1 MKIPEN
7 RNGPGTRVW
16 RQLPGAPRRGTSW
29 GCSCSAGG
37 RGVAVPVCAALWAGQ
52 PELGLYGFLPASFS
66 PKTFDTCAGFLFCC
80 QKFWKQGLGVGKD
93 MHFRSWGEQASPTCR
108 RRAQCLA
115 RCLPRACLPCKK
127 KAIQRPQVASTGTKL
142 FPALRK
148 ARPTLDQV
156 LNFFR
161 GVGFVHLYRQWG
173 PLDPRD
179 RRTGGTGQEGLVG
192 THRGVAGTGASAK
205 CQ

>member
-1 MKIPEN
+1 M
-7 RNGPGTRVW
+7 
-16 RQLPGAPRRGTSW
+16 
-29 GCSCSAGG
+29 
-37 RGVAVPVCAALWAGQ
+37 
-52 PELGLYGFLPASFS
+52 
-66 PKTFDTCAGFLFCC
+66 
-80 QKFWKQGLGVGKD
+80 
-93 MHFRSWGEQASPTCR
+93 
-108 RRAQCLA
+108 
-115 RCLPRACLPCKK
+115 
-127 KAIQRPQVASTGTKL
+127 ASTGTKL

-192 THRGVAGTGASAK
+192 THRVWQALGHQPNASDGPVDLSSSLGLHLTE
-205 CQ
+205 